1 MFGLFKKKKNSF
13 LSPMKGKAV
22 SIKEVPD
29 ETFSSEM
36 LGKGIAVIPSEGLV
50 TSPANGKVT
59 MVFETLHALSI
70 LADTG
75 EEILIHIGLD
85 TVKMN
90 GEGFSPFVKVGDIVK
105 AKDPLIQADLEK
117 IKSAGFNPVTIMLV
131 CNSADFKSVESI
143 TDISVTNDS
152 EILVVIPN

>member
-13 LSPMKGKAV
+13 LSPMTGKSV

-36 LGKGIAVIPSEGLV
+36 LGKGVAIIPSDGLV
-50 TSPANGKVT
+50 TSPTSGKVS
-59 MVFETLHALSI
+59 MIFETLHAISI

-90 GEGFSPFVKVGDIVK
+90 GDGFSSYVKVGDTVK
-105 AKDPLIQADLEK
+105 PKDPLIKADLEK
-117 IKSAGFNPVTIMLV
+117 IKSAGFNPITIMLI
-131 CNSADFKSVESI
+131 CNSTEFKSVESVTNI
-143 TDISVTNDS
+143 PVTNDS
-152 EILVVIPN
+152 EILVVIP

>member
-13 LSPMKGKAV
+13 LSPMTGKSV

-36 LGKGIAVIPSEGLV
+36 LGKGIAIIPSDGLV
-50 TSPANGKVT
+50 TSPTSGKVS
-59 MVFETLHALSI
+59 MIFETLHAISI

-90 GEGFSPFVKVGDIVK
+90 GDGFSSYVKVGDIVK
-105 AKDPLIQADLEK
+105 PKDPLIKADLEK
-117 IKSAGFNPVTIMLV
+117 IKSAGFNPITIMLI
-131 CNSADFKSVESI
+131 CNSTEFKSVESVTNI
-143 TDISVTNDS
+143 PVTNDS
-152 EILVVIPN
+152 EILVVIP

>member
-1 MFGLFKKKKNSF
+1 M
-13 LSPMKGKAV
+13 
-22 SIKEVPD
+22 
-29 ETFSSEM
+29 
-36 LGKGIAVIPSEGLV
+36 
-50 TSPANGKVT
+50 
-59 MVFETLHALSI
+59 HALSI

-90 GEGFSPFVKVGDIVK
+90 GEGFSSFVKVGDIVK

-143 TDISVTNDS
+143 TDISVTNDN

>member
-1 MFGLFKKKKNSF
+1 MRLFHPRC
-13 LSPMKGKAV
+13 LEGV
-22 SIKEVPD
+22 
-29 ETFSSEM
+29 
-36 LGKGIAVIPSEGLV
+36 AVIPIEGLV
-50 TSPANGKVT
+50 TSPTNGKVT

-90 GEGFSPFVKVGDIVK
+90 GEGFSSFVKVGDIVK

-131 CNSADFKSVESI
+131 CNNADFKSVESV
-143 TDISVTNDS
+143 TDISVTNDN

>member
-13 LSPMKGKAV
+13 LSPMTGKSV

-36 LGKGIAVIPSEGLV
+36 LGKGIAIIPSDGLV
-50 TSPANGKVT
+50 TSPTSGKVS
-59 MVFETLHALSI
+59 MIFETLHAISI

-90 GEGFSPFVKVGDIVK
+90 GDGFSSYVKVGDIVK
-105 AKDPLIQADLEK
+105 PKDPLIKADLEK
-117 IKSAGFNPVTIMLV
+117 IKSAGFNPITVMLI
-131 CNSADFKSVESI
+131 CNSTEFKSVESVTNI
-143 TDISVTNDS
+143 PVTNDS
-152 EILVVIPN
+152 EILVVIP

>member
-1 MFGLFKKKKNSF
+1 MFGLFKKKKNTF
-13 LSPMKGKAV
+13 FSPMSGKSV

-36 LGKGIAVIPSEGLV
+36 LGKGVAIVPNDGLV
-50 TSPANGKVT
+50 TSPADGKVT
-59 MVFETLHALSI
+59 MVFETLHAVSI

-90 GEGFSPFVKVGDIVK
+90 GEGFSSFVKAGDRVK

-143 TDISVTNDS
+143 TDISVTNDN

>member
-1 MFGLFKKKKNSF
+1 
-13 LSPMKGKAV
+13 
-22 SIKEVPD
+22 
-29 ETFSSEM
+29 M
-36 LGKGIAVIPSEGLV
+36 LGRGVAVIPSEGLV

-90 GEGFSPFVKVGDIVK
+90 GEGFSSFVKAGDIVK
-105 AKDPLIQADLEK
+105 AKDPLIQADLE

-143 TDISVTNDS
+143 TDISVTNDN